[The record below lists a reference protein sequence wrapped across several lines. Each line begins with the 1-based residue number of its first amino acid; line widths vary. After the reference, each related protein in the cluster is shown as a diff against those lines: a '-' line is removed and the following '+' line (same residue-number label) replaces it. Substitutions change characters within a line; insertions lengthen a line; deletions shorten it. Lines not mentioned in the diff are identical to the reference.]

1 MVRLP
6 FNFFQWGESGLGTG
20 ITPFW
25 SGHWSGVSGGFVRTF
40 GFSQFYTLENLQG
53 VQGNFFLL
61 HDSIFW
67 PTTLE
72 ARFSG
77 EIPSYNCDR
86 PTVDLSFRGTM
97 FPFNTVEASITGLVT
112 GDFIGDSVDYGD
124 FYTSYTGLVD
134 GAAAD
139 QPTLNFV
146 VSGQVRFSLR
156 DEPNLNFVFTGKFQE
171 PYKDSSTLSGRF
183 TGLIKPLHARD
194 SANIGMIWSGVT
206 FSEGNVEVTV
216 EYEDFYNLG
225 LEFFKIIWSS

>member
-25 SGHWSGVSGGFVRTF
+25 SGHWSGISGGIVKTF

-72 ARFSG
+72 ASFSG
-77 EIPSYNCDR
+77 DIPSYNSDR
-86 PTVDLSFRGTM
+86 PTVDISFYGTM
-97 FPFNTVEASITGLVT
+97 FPFNTVESSISGLVT
-112 GDFIGDSVDYGD
+112 GVMVGDSIDYYD
-124 FYTSYTGLVD
+124 LTTSYTGKVD
-134 GAAAD
+134 GTAAD
-139 QPTLNFV
+139 SPTLNYV
-146 VSGQVRFSLR
+146 LSGQVRFSLR
-156 DEPNLNFVFTGKFQE
+156 DEPNLSFILTGNFRE
-171 PYKDSSTLSGRF
+171 PYKDSPTLSGRF
-183 TGLIKPLHARD
+183 TGLVKPLQTRE

-206 FSEGNVEVTV
+206 FSEGNVEVT
-216 EYEDFYNLG
+216 EGYEEFYNLS